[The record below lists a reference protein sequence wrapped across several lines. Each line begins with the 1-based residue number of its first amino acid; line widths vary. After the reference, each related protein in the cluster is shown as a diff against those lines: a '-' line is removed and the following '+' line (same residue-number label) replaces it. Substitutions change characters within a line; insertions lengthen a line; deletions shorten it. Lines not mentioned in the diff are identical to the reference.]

1 MTTLT
6 STSPKSINSRKSTAV
21 PRIPFR
27 KVWKRSWLLYVMLI
41 PALVALLVFNVY
53 PLWGI
58 AIAFVKYSPTKGL
71 FGSHFEGLTYFIH
84 LFTTNGVRLF
94 RNTILISLAKIILGQ
109 GVAVIFAL
117 MLHEIQSRPFKRV
130 VQTLTTLPN
139 FLSWV
144 IIGGIFLEVFANRG
158 TMNHILSLVGLG
170 PVPFLTS
177 PSVFPILIVSSDV
190 WKGFGMGAVIYL
202 AALTSINP
210 ELFEAAAVDGAGR
223 WARLRFITLPGITPT
238 IILLACLSLGG
249 ILNAGFDQILVL
261 SNPLVMSTSDILDTY
276 VYRVGIQQ
284 INYSLGAT
292 VGLLKSVIGFGLIAL
307 SYWLADRFG
316 HYRVF

>member
-1 MTTLT
+1 
-6 STSPKSINSRKSTAV
+6 
-21 PRIPFR
+21 
-27 KVWKRSWLLYVMLI
+27 MLI

-71 FGSHFEGLTYFIH
+71 FGSTFEGMKYFIE
-84 LFTTNGVRLF
+84 LFTVDNGVRLF
-94 RNTILISLAKIILGQ
+94 RNTVLIALAKIILGQ
-109 GVAVIFAL
+109 FVAVIFAL

-158 TMNHILSLVGLG
+158 TMNHLLSLVGLG

-190 WKGFGMGAVIYL
+190 WKGFGMGALIYL
-202 AALTSINP
+202 AALTAINP

-223 WARLRFITLPGITPT
+223 WARMWFITLPGIGPT

-261 SNPLVMSTSDILDTY
+261 SNPLVMSTSDILDTF

-284 INYSLGAT
+284 INYSLGAA
-292 VGLLKSVIGFGLIAL
+292 VGLLKSVIGFGLIAT

>member
-1 MTTLT
+1 
-6 STSPKSINSRKSTAV
+6 
-21 PRIPFR
+21 
-27 KVWKRSWLLYVMLI
+27 MLI
-41 PALVALLVFNVY
+41 PALAALLVFNVY

-71 FGSHFEGLTYFIH
+71 FGSTFVGLKYFTE
-84 LFTTNGVRLF
+84 LFTVADGVTLF
-94 RNTILISLAKIILGQ
+94 RNTILISLSKIILGQ
-109 GVAVIFAL
+109 LVAVIFAL
-117 MLHEIQSRPFKRV
+117 MLHEVTIKSFQRF

-158 TMNHILSLVGLG
+158 TMNHLLGSVGLG
-170 PVPFLTS
+170 AVPFLTS
-177 PSVFPILIVSSDV
+177 PSIFPILIVTSDV
-190 WKGFGMGAVIYL
+190 WKGFGMGAIIYL
-202 AALTSINP
+202 AALTAINP

-223 WARLRFITLPGITPT
+223 WARLWYITLPGISPT

-249 ILNAGFDQILVL
+249 VLNAGFEQILVL
-261 SNPLVMSTSDILDTY
+261 MSPLVKSTSDILDTY

-292 VGLLKSVIGFGLIAL
+292 VGLLKSVIGFVLIGL
-307 SYWLADRFG
+307 SYWLADRFA

>member
-1 MTTLT
+1 
-6 STSPKSINSRKSTAV
+6 
-21 PRIPFR
+21 
-27 KVWKRSWLLYVMLI
+27 
-41 PALVALLVFNVY
+41 
-53 PLWGI
+53 
-58 AIAFVKYSPTKGL
+58 
-71 FGSHFEGLTYFIH
+71 
-84 LFTTNGVRLF
+84 
-94 RNTILISLAKIILGQ
+94 
-109 GVAVIFAL
+109 
-117 MLHEIQSRPFKRV
+117 V

-158 TMNHILSLVGLG
+158 TMNHLLSLVGLG

-177 PSVFPILIVSSDV
+177 PSVFPVVIVSSDV

-223 WARLRFITLPGITPT
+223 WARLWFITLPGILPT

-261 SNPLVMSTSDILDTY
+261 YNPLVMSTSDILDTY

>member
-1 MTTLT
+1 
-6 STSPKSINSRKSTAV
+6 
-21 PRIPFR
+21 
-27 KVWKRSWLLYVMLI
+27 MLI

-71 FGSHFEGLTYFIH
+71 FGSTFVGLYYFKE
-84 LFTTNGVRLF
+84 LFTVADGVRLF
-94 RNTILISLAKIILGQ
+94 RNTVLIALAKIILGQ
-109 GVAVIFAL
+109 SVAVTFAL

-144 IIGGIFLEVFANRG
+144 IIGGIFLEVFANQG
-158 TMNHILSLVGLG
+158 TMNHLLGLLGLG

-177 PSVFPILIVSSDV
+177 PTVFPILIVSSDV

-223 WARLRFITLPGITPT
+223 WARLRFITLPGIRPT

-261 SNPLVMSTSDILDTY
+261 MNPLVKSSSDILDTY
-276 VYRVGIQQ
+276 VYRVGIQE
-284 INYSLGAT
+284 INYSLGAA
-292 VGLLKSVIGFGLIAL
+292 VGLLKSVIGFGLIAS
-307 SYWLADRFG
+307 SYWLADRFA